1 MFLTRKIESNFLA
14 AIFLFFFFPSSRYD
28 KNLDDE
34 VEKEEK
40 RKERETRIFSAER
53 REKKLEERGKKKNY
67 RKIRSLGTKTLDD
80 KLEKRTWQ
88 HKQTNP
94 IKIRHGTSSNS
105 VHVSKFHGE
114 CYSTERFHLSTLA
127 WRQKYNKRS
136 CLEGRDD
143 DERVQQTE

>member
-67 RKIRSLGTKTLDD
+67 RKIRSLGRKRWTTNWKRGRGNTNKQIRLKFATGHRRIPYTFRNSTVNVTPQNDFICPLSRGD
-80 KLEKRTWQ
+80 K
-88 HKQTNP
+88 N
-94 IKIRHGTSSNS
+94 IIRG
-105 VHVSKFHGE
+105 
-114 CYSTERFHLSTLA
+114 LA
-127 WRQKYNKRS
+127 
-136 CLEGRDD
+136 
-143 DERVQQTE
+143 

>member
-1 MFLTRKIESNFLA
+1 MKLKRKKKGKKGKHEFLA
-14 AIFLFFFFPSSRYD
+14 P
-28 KNLDDE
+28 
-34 VEKEEK
+34 KEEK
-40 RKERETRIFSAER
+40 KNWR
-53 REKKLEERGKKKNY
+53 REEKKKNY